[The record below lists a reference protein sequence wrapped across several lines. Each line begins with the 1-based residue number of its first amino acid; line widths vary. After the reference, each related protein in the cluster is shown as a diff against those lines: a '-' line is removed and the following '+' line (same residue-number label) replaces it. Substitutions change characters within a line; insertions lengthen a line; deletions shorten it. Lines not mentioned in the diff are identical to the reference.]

1 MDICNIIWN
10 NDSYKEFISYLKSLE
25 DIEYR
30 EFNKK
35 IVNTKLDMIGIRVPI
50 LKSISKKICKT
61 NIEDYIK
68 LVNNKYYE
76 EVFIYGLVLANSNE
90 DLIDKY
96 IVDFLNRID
105 NWAICDSFCTSL
117 KIINNKMGKYF
128 IYLCSLIDLDKE
140 FQTRFSIVC
149 LMNYY
154 LCDRYIDRVLNI
166 VCNINSNYYYIN
178 MAISWLLSSAIIK
191 YEDKII
197 DILKNKKLDKFIQN
211 KTISKICDSCKVSID
226 VKNSVKKYRIL

>member
-10 NDSYKEFISYLKSLE
+10 KDSYKEFISYLKSLE
-25 DIEYR
+25 DKEYR
-30 EFNKK
+30 DFNKK

-90 DLIDKY
+90 DFIDKY

-105 NWAICDSFCTSL
+105 NWAICDSFCASL

-149 LMNYY
+149 FMNYY

-166 VCNINSNYYYIN
+166 VCSIKSDYYYIN
-178 MAISWLLSSAIIK
+178 MAISWLLSSAIIN
-191 YEDKII
+191 YESKVLS
-197 DILKNKKLDKFIQN
+197 ILKNKELDKFVHN

-226 VKNSVKKYRIL
+226 VKNLVKKYRIL